1 VARSTNARAGRNRV
15 LAQTRVSAL
24 PDADSRFHSRAS
36 RNLLLCEAGVDLSTA
51 TTLDL
56 ATMAPDITA
65 QSFCALF
72 GGTTYRERPQSR
84 ERDILC
90 INRDTQPYA
99 PHSPGQSGLVFF
111 LPGVALL
118 EDTYENFHLFLNMNP
133 KLSRSHGGRSEKQ
146 IRYIGTYTKVP
157 IVHATVEP
165 RERLSLPYT
174 VSGIFQP
181 FLPSALLVGLFLMAH
196 CSVVAPG
203 YVVFIL

>member
-1 VARSTNARAGRNRV
+1 M
-15 LAQTRVSAL
+15 SAL
-24 PDADSRFHSRAS
+24 PDADSRFHSRDS
-36 RNLLLCEAGVDLSTA
+36 RNLLLREAGVDLSTA

-65 QSFCALF
+65 RSFCALF
-72 GGTTYRERPQSR
+72 GGSTYLERPQSR
-84 ERDILC
+84 ERNILC
-90 INRDTQPYA
+90 INKDAQPYA
-99 PHSPGQSGLVFF
+99 PHSPGQSGLVFV
-111 LPGVALL
+111 LPGGALL

-133 KLSRSHGGRSEKQ
+133 TLSRSHGGRSEQ

-203 YVVFIL
+203 YVVSIL